1 MDQEICYLGEIG
13 QIQVIR
19 RIKLKKEVSREERYS
34 RQLLLKEWDQEKL
47 EKSCV
52 LVVGLGALGSVVALN
67 LAMMGVGKLILVD
80 FDTVELSNLS
90 KQLLYREEDL
100 GKPKAEIAAKRL
112 HEINSEIKVVAL
124 DKDVRKISKSYFEES
139 HVVVDGLDTFEVR
152 RWLNS
157 MCVDLAKPLVHGGF
171 YGWYGNVQVV
181 IPFKTACLECQPLIP
196 PEKLQ
201 KMCTPP
207 GNIRKRLRPEN
218 EEKIPTVASIATVIG
233 GIQSQ
238 EVLKILLGIPNI
250 LENYVFYD
258 GISQTLTKLR
268 LEKNPECVVCSD
280 KYRIKG
286 VEYILEK
293 QETIRQLK
301 NRLIMSYGLA
311 KPDIIV
317 RDKMILDENVKI
329 SDLGLKTGDLIFVN
343 DERLAKPLKLKV
355 KIM

>member
-1 MDQEICYLGEIG
+1 LDKEIP
-13 QIQVIR
+13 
-19 RIKLKKEVSREERYS
+19 REERYS
-34 RQLLLKEWDQEKL
+34 RQLLLKEWNQEKL
-47 EKSCV
+47 ENSCV
-52 LVVGLGALGSVVALN
+52 MVVGLGALGSVVALN

-100 GKPKAEIAAKRL
+100 GKPKVKIAAKRL
-112 HEINSEIKVVAL
+112 NEINSEIKVVAL
-124 DKDVRKISKSYFEES
+124 DKDVRKINKSYFQEN

-157 MCVDLAKPLVHGGF
+157 MCVDLSKPLVHGGF

-207 GNIRKRLRPEN
+207 GEARKKLRSED
-218 EEKIPTVASIATVIG
+218 EEKIPTVMSVATVIG
-233 GIQSQ
+233 GIQAQ
-238 EVLKILLGIPNI
+238 EVLKILLGLPNI

-258 GISQTLTKLR
+258 GMSQTLTKMK
-268 LEKNPECVVCSD
+268 LERNPECVVCSD
-280 KYRIKG
+280 KYRIEG
-286 VEYILEK
+286 VEYILGR

-301 NRLIMSYGLA
+301 DRLIMSYGLA

-317 RDKMILDENVKI
+317 RNKIILDENTKI
-329 SDLGLKTGDLIFVN
+329 SDLGLKTGDLIFIN
-343 DERLAKPLKLKV
+343 DERLAKPLKLRV
-355 KIM
+355 KIIKF